1 MVKLTKR
8 TNAPP
13 SWAVLMAMQTCGCD
27 AACITQCSMSRAT
40 PEASGRRHWAT
51 TCSVL
56 PRRPPGKQETQ
67 QQ

>member
-1 MVKLTKR
+1 MKSTKR

-13 SWAVLMAMQTCGCD
+13 SCAILMAMRMRGCN
-27 AACITQCSMSRAT
+27 AACIAQCSMSRAT

-56 PRRPPGKQETQ
+56 PQWPPEQQKTQ
-67 QQ
+67 QK